1 MTTVIIELADPVAE
15 LTMLFA
21 RLSLSPVEEVDDMSV
36 DDSENDE
43 TFSLN
48 NRYSQ
53 DTPEAMQI
61 DGENDMDDMEIDNGD
76 NDEVATHFPSKP
88 TTTTVGVECGT
99 TPMMLDNQDDEDI
112 AESMME
118 TDDMDMDIDTFDD
131 EIDMLDDLF
140 ADLKIATP
148 DPDVNEV
155 ALKLGNM
162 SISNIVPVWNVHE
175 DPMEIDDPM
184 DLD

>member
-43 TFSLN
+43 TFNLN
-48 NRYSQ
+48 HQYSQ

-61 DGENDMDDMEIDNGD
+61 DGENDMDDMEIDNSD
-76 NDEVATHFPSKP
+76 NDEFATHFPSMP
-88 TTTTVGVECGT
+88 TTAIVGVECGT

-118 TDDMDMDIDTFDD
+118 TDDMDMDIDTFD

-140 ADLKIATP
+140 AGLMIATP
-148 DPDVNEV
+148 DPDVNE
-155 ALKLGNM
+155 AAIKLGKM
-162 SISNIVPVWNVHE
+162 SISTPAHE
-175 DPMEIDDPM
+175 DPMEVDAPM